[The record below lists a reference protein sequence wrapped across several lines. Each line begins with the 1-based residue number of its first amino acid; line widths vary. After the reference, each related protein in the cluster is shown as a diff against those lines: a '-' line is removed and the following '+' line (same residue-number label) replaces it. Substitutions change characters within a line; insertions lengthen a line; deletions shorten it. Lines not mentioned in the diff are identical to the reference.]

1 MQSFLEKLIDWQDF
15 EKFVAELYSDS
26 DEVLVQH
33 NVTELGK
40 STAKRQID
48 VLVTQK
54 TKLHTIKT
62 VIECKLW
69 KKPVDRQVIDV
80 LSVTVE
86 DINANKGAIFT
97 TKGYEQ
103 GAIEYA
109 KHKNIDIFIV
119 RDIYED
125 EWGEPGR
132 HISFYMQTFHS
143 KIEDI
148 SVGNPGFFSPTGQM
162 SPTDRLDFG
171 IFFSQNQEYPDHLN
185 LISISETGIEK
196 GSNFVKLLIDVRNNL
211 LNQFRQGVN
220 GVFQSENDKAEIA
233 YETKVT
239 LNFSEYKFRYF
250 KHGEGF
256 ISFDNFSFI
265 LHQSILQT
273 KFEFDRASTMDFAM
287 IVENYITNQRNY
299 ASKRKDESN
308 LKLSVPIVN
317 SEIES
322 KDVLKNGSILKMSLE
337 YYVGYSLQ
345 PSTKAIKTQDVTV
358 KLKTS

>member
-15 EKFVAELYSDS
+15 ERFVAELYSDS

-33 NVTELGK
+33 NVTEQGK

-80 LSVTVE
+80 LSATVE
-86 DINANKGAIFT
+86 DLNANKGAIFT

-148 SVGNPGFFSPTGQM
+148 SIGNPGFFSPTGQM
-162 SPTDRLDFG
+162 PTTARLDFG
-171 IFFSQNQEYPDHLN
+171 IFFSQNQEYPDHFN

-196 GSNFVKLLIDVRNNL
+196 GPNFVKLLIDVRNDL

-220 GVFQSENDKAEIA
+220 GVIQSENDNAEIA
-233 YETKVT
+233 YETKIT
-239 LNFSEYKFRYF
+239 LDFSEYKFRYF

-308 LKLSVPIVN
+308 MKLSEPIVK
-317 SEIES
+317 SEANPN
-322 KDVLKNGSILKMSLE
+322 DALKNGSILKLSLE
-337 YYVGYSLQ
+337 YYIGYSLQ
-345 PSTKAIKTQDVTV
+345 PSTKIIKTQDVTV
-358 KLKTS
+358 KLKTP